1 MPKKATIFDF
11 CHKLIIT
18 IPDIYCTNLEER
30 EEGGL
35 AGADDALD
43 VDGEGAAAS
52 AVEMR
57 AQLGEVEGGELT
69 LIVRHDLILG
79 GGVTDGLQEDDLV
92 PEFALYSVV
101 RLLHLLYRAIISSY
115 SQSAYMV
122 NFQ

>member
-69 LIVRHDLILG
+69 LVVRHDLLLG
-79 GGVTDGLQEDDLV
+79 GVPDGLNEGDLV
-92 PEFALYSVV
+92 SDLVSFIQCGPLI
-101 RLLHLLYRAIISSY
+101 RLGRVWSIFGWS
-115 SQSAYMV
+115 
-122 NFQ
+122 